1 LKLFSPLIGLGLCL
15 GLSSCSLVNQSLDPD
30 TIYRRDIVVTING
43 EKFVGTGVPKRSDK
57 YEMEIKA
64 KGVINMMTIS
74 TCHREVQM
82 EFKDPGWFQKG
93 NIQKWTYTPVK
104 GIEDVKGCMMEI
116 GAFEKGKGRHGWAA
130 IDFLNGFETV
140 PATLQCDG
148 GTKQVG
154 PVSICQA
161 KFGLVQKIIF
171 DRRMKVAPDRDEC
184 KVLRTD
190 PGETFEKVYTFQ
202 MPQEECTYYFGDK
215 DGKFHRLTLIG
226 YQSILVRD

>member
-1 LKLFSPLIGLGLCL
+1 MKHLFLIMGLGLCL
-15 GLSSCSLVNQSLDPD
+15 GFFSCASMVNQDLDPD

-43 EKFVGTGVPKRSDK
+43 EKFVGTGVPKKADK

-82 EFKDPGWFQKG
+82 EYPDPSWFQKG
-93 NIQKWTYTPVK
+93 NVQKWTYVPVK

-116 GAFEKGKGRHGWAA
+116 GSFEKGKGRHGWAA
-130 IDFLNGFETV
+130 IDFLNGFESV

-148 GTKQVG
+148 VTRSVG

-161 KFGLVQKIIF
+161 KEGLVQKIIF

-184 KVLRTD
+184 KVLRTID
-190 PGETFEKVYTFQ
+190 EKTYTFQ
-202 MPQEECTYYFGDK
+202 MPSEECTYYFGDIE
-215 DGKFHRLTLIG
+215 GKFHRLTLIG
-226 YQSILVRD
+226 YKSILVRQ